1 MLKKFITKQSQW
13 EKVTSLSFGK
23 QAREMKYRQ
32 QGSHIFG
39 KDRNLRFFF
48 NKAIFRFSNIKYN

>member
-48 NKAIFRFSNIKYN
+48 